1 MTLKIDSLEVGYG
14 KRQVVKGANL
24 KVEKGELV
32 GLLGSNGSGKSTL
45 IKTIAGINS
54 HTKGSITWNGGTD
67 LTKLA
72 RRDLAKIV
80 AYVPQSIGLSFGL
93 DIREA
98 VLLGRTPYFGTRP
111 RDEDWVHVEAAM
123 QRMGLD
129 ELGDRSVTELSGG
142 QGQRVLIARALAQD
156 PEILLLDEPT
166 SALDIR
172 YQWQTLEVA
181 RDVTRKK
188 NVAAVIAIHD
198 LNQAARFTDRVVFL
212 QDGVDRGRTAG
223 RCLFARTDQTSLWR
237 RCRTVGSQGFRAG
250 PSAFRARA
258 FSLGSAFHNVCSRP
272 QSSPGETP
280 RLRNG
285 LIQFWRIP
293 NDQQVGRS
301 PK

>member
-1 MTLKIDSLEVGYG
+1 MTLRISSLEVGYG
-14 KRQVVKGANL
+14 KRQVVKGASL
-24 KVEKGELV
+24 TVEKGELV

-45 IKTIAGINS
+45 IKAIAGINTR
-54 HTKGSITWNGGTD
+54 TKGSITWNGDND
-67 LTKLA
+67 LATLA
-72 RRDLAKIV
+72 RKDLAKIV

-98 VLLGRTPYFGTRP
+98 VLLGRTPFFGTRP
-111 RDEDWVHVEAAM
+111 RDEDWDHVEAAM

-129 ELGDRSVTELSGG
+129 ELGDRAVTELSGG

-181 RDVTRKK
+181 RDVTRKN

-212 QDGVDRGRTAG
+212 QDGVVIA
-223 RCLFARTDQTSLWR
+223 
-237 RCRTVGSQGFRAG
+237 
-250 PSAFRARA
+250 
-258 FSLGSAFHNVCSRP
+258 
-272 QSSPGETP
+272 E
-280 RLRNG
+280 
-285 LIQFWRIP
+285 
-293 NDQQVGRS
+293 GRS
-301 PK
+301 ADVYSPDLIKRVYGVDVELSEHKGFVQVHPLSGREHPELGLQAAQPPLHDVHAPKERRGYSIA

>member
-1 MTLKIDSLEVGYG
+1 MTLRISSLEVGYG

-24 KVEKGELV
+24 TVEKGELV

-45 IKTIAGINS
+45 IKTIAGIN
-54 HTKGSITWNGGTD
+54 TRTNGSITWNGDTD
-67 LTKLA
+67 LSTLA
-72 RRDLAKIV
+72 RKDLAKIV

-111 RDEDWVHVEAAM
+111 RDEDWDHVEAAM

-129 ELGDRSVTELSGG
+129 ELGDRAVTELSGG

-181 RDVTRKK
+181 RDVTRKN

-212 QDGVDRGRTAG
+212 QDGVVIAEGRPADVYTPDLIKRVYGVDVELSEHKGFVQVHPLSGRDHPQLGLQPGRPPHNHAHETQQHRGYAI
-223 RCLFARTDQTSLWR
+223 A
-237 RCRTVGSQGFRAG
+237 
-250 PSAFRARA
+250 
-258 FSLGSAFHNVCSRP
+258 
-272 QSSPGETP
+272 
-280 RLRNG
+280 
-285 LIQFWRIP
+285 
-293 NDQQVGRS
+293 
-301 PK
+301 

>member
-1 MTLKIDSLEVGYG
+1 MTLKISSLEVGYG

-24 KVEKGELV
+24 TVEKGELV

-54 HTKGSITWNGGTD
+54 QTKGTITWNGDTD
-67 LTKLA
+67 LTGLA
-72 RRDLAKIV
+72 RKDLAKIV

-111 RDEDWVHVEAAM
+111 RDEDWAHVDAAM

-129 ELGDRSVTELSGG
+129 ELGDRAVTELSGG

-156 PEILLLDEPT
+156 PKILLLDEPT

-181 RDVTRKK
+181 RDVTRKN

-212 QDGVDRGRTAG
+212 QDGVVIAEGRPADVYSPDLIKRVYGVDVELSVHKGFVQVHPLSEHGHIQLGLHSTAHEP
-223 RCLFARTDQTSLWR
+223 
-237 RCRTVGSQGFRAG
+237 V
-250 PSAFRARA
+250 
-258 FSLGSAFHNVCSRP
+258 
-272 QSSPGETP
+272 
-280 RLRNG
+280 
-285 LIQFWRIP
+285 
-293 NDQQVGRS
+293 QVHHPVKQREYATA
-301 PK
+301 

>member
-1 MTLKIDSLEVGYG
+1 MTLKISSLEVSYG

-24 KVEKGELV
+24 TVEKGELV

-45 IKTIAGINS
+45 IKTIAGINTQ
-54 HTKGSITWNGGTD
+54 TKGSITWNDGID
-67 LTKLA
+67 LTKLP

-111 RDEDWVHVEAAM
+111 REEDWAHVDTAM

-129 ELGDRSVTELSGG
+129 ELGDRAVTELSGG

-181 RDVTRKK
+181 RDVTRKN

-212 QDGVDRGRTAG
+212 QDGVVIAEGRPADVYSPELIKQIYGVDVELSVHRGFVQVHPLSRHGQAQFGLKPETTAP
-223 RCLFARTDQTSLWR
+223 A
-237 RCRTVGSQGFRAG
+237 
-250 PSAFRARA
+250 
-258 FSLGSAFHNVCSRP
+258 NRP
-272 QSSPGETP
+272 AKQREYATA
-280 RLRNG
+280 
-285 LIQFWRIP
+285 
-293 NDQQVGRS
+293 
-301 PK
+301 

>member
-1 MTLKIDSLEVGYG
+1 MTLRIDSLEVGYG
-14 KRQVVKGANL
+14 NRQVVKGANL

-54 HTKGSITWNGGTD
+54 QTKGSITWNGETD
-67 LTKLA
+67 LAKLP

-111 RDEDWVHVEAAM
+111 RDEDWAHVHAAM
-123 QRMGLD
+123 ERMGLD
-129 ELGDRSVTELSGG
+129 ELADRAVTELSGG

-156 PEILLLDEPT
+156 PQILLLDEPT

-172 YQWQTLEVA
+172 YQWQTLSVA

-188 NVAAVIAIHD
+188 GVAAVIAIHD

-212 QDGVDRGRTAG
+212 QDGLVIAEGRPADVYSPELIKRVYGVDVELSIHKGFVQVHPLSDREP
-223 RCLFARTDQTSLWR
+223 SLP
-237 RCRTVGSQGFRAG
+237 GFNPATLNIDHGHRAAEYRDRV
-250 PSAFRARA
+250 PA
-258 FSLGSAFHNVCSRP
+258 
-272 QSSPGETP
+272 
-280 RLRNG
+280 
-285 LIQFWRIP
+285 
-293 NDQQVGRS
+293 
-301 PK
+301 

>member
-1 MTLKIDSLEVGYG
+1 MTLQISSLEVGYG

-24 KVEKGELV
+24 TIGKGELV

-45 IKTIAGINS
+45 IKTIAGINTPTS
-54 HTKGSITWNGGTD
+54 GSITWNGDTD
-67 LTKLA
+67 ITKLA
-72 RRDLAKIV
+72 RRDLARIV

-111 RDEDWVHVEAAM
+111 RDEDWAHVDAAM

-129 ELGDRSVTELSGG
+129 DLGDRSVTELSGG

-172 YQWQTLEVA
+172 YQWQTLAVA
-181 RDVTRKK
+181 RDVTRKN

-212 QDGVDRGRTAG
+212 QDGVVIAEGRPADVYTPELIKRVYGVEVELSLHKGFVQVHPLSERDQSALGLHSAPPEPAHGPRSVEQRGYATA
-223 RCLFARTDQTSLWR
+223 
-237 RCRTVGSQGFRAG
+237 
-250 PSAFRARA
+250 
-258 FSLGSAFHNVCSRP
+258 
-272 QSSPGETP
+272 
-280 RLRNG
+280 
-285 LIQFWRIP
+285 
-293 NDQQVGRS
+293 
-301 PK
+301 

>member
-212 QDGVDRGRTAG
+212 QDGVVIADGPPADVYSPELIKRVYGVDVELSVHKGFVQVHPLSDREHSHLGLHSTTSALGHNHHPVKHRDYATA
-223 RCLFARTDQTSLWR
+223 
-237 RCRTVGSQGFRAG
+237 
-250 PSAFRARA
+250 
-258 FSLGSAFHNVCSRP
+258 
-272 QSSPGETP
+272 
-280 RLRNG
+280 
-285 LIQFWRIP
+285 
-293 NDQQVGRS
+293 
-301 PK
+301 

>member
-1 MTLKIDSLEVGYG
+1 MTLQISSLEVGYG

-24 KVEKGELV
+24 TIGKGELV

-45 IKTIAGINS
+45 IKTIAGINTPTS
-54 HTKGSITWNGGTD
+54 GSITWNGDTD
-67 LTKLA
+67 ITKLA
-72 RRDLAKIV
+72 RRDLARIV

-111 RDEDWVHVEAAM
+111 RDEDWAHVDAAM
-123 QRMGLD
+123 QRMGLED
-129 ELGDRSVTELSGG
+129 LGDRAVTELSGG

-172 YQWQTLEVA
+172 YQWQTLAVA
-181 RDVTRKK
+181 RDVTRKN

-212 QDGVDRGRTAG
+212 QDGVVIAEGRPADVYSPELIKRVYGVEVELSPHKGFVQVHPLSERDQSALGLHSAPAEPAHGPRSVEQRGYATA
-223 RCLFARTDQTSLWR
+223 
-237 RCRTVGSQGFRAG
+237 
-250 PSAFRARA
+250 
-258 FSLGSAFHNVCSRP
+258 
-272 QSSPGETP
+272 
-280 RLRNG
+280 
-285 LIQFWRIP
+285 
-293 NDQQVGRS
+293 
-301 PK
+301 

>member
-1 MTLKIDSLEVGYG
+1 MTLRIDRLEVGYG
-14 KRQVVKGANL
+14 KRQVVRGASL
-24 KVEKGELV
+24 TVEKAELV

-54 HTKGSITWNGGTD
+54 QTAGSITWNGDKD
-67 LTKLA
+67 LSKLP

-111 RDEDWVHVEAAM
+111 RDEDWTHVDAAM
-123 QRMGLD
+123 ERMGLD
-129 ELGDRSVTELSGG
+129 ELGDRAVTELSGG

-172 YQWQTLEVA
+172 YQWQTLSVA
-181 RDVTRKK
+181 REVTRSKG
-188 NVAAVIAIHD
+188 VAAVIAIHD

-212 QDGVDRGRTAG
+212 QDGLIIAEGRPADVYSPELIRRVYGVDVELSIHKGFVQVHPLSDREPSVNGFTTAALNLDHG
-223 RCLFARTDQTSLWR
+223 YKA
-237 RCRTVGSQGFRAG
+237 A
-250 PSAFRARA
+250 
-258 FSLGSAFHNVCSRP
+258 
-272 QSSPGETP
+272 
-280 RLRNG
+280 
-285 LIQFWRIP
+285 
-293 NDQQVGRS
+293 QQRDRV
-301 PK
+301 PA

>member
-1 MTLKIDSLEVGYG
+1 MTLQISSLEVGYG

-24 KVEKGELV
+24 TIGKGELV
-32 GLLGSNGSGKSTL
+32 GILGSNGSGKSTL
-45 IKTIAGINS
+45 IKTIAGINTPTS
-54 HTKGSITWNGGTD
+54 GSITWNGDAD

-72 RRDLAKIV
+72 RRDLARIV

-111 RDEDWVHVEAAM
+111 RDEDWAHVDAAM
-123 QRMGLD
+123 QRMGLED
-129 ELGDRSVTELSGG
+129 LGDRSVTELSGG

-172 YQWQTLEVA
+172 YQWQTLVVA
-181 RDVTRKK
+181 RDVTRKN

-212 QDGVDRGRTAG
+212 QDGVVIAEGRPADVYSPELIKRVYG
-223 RCLFARTDQTSLWR
+223 VEVELSLHKGFVQVHPLSERDQSALGLHSTPPEPTHEV
-237 RCRTVGSQGFRAG
+237 RTVEQRGYAT
-250 PSAFRARA
+250 A
-258 FSLGSAFHNVCSRP
+258 
-272 QSSPGETP
+272 
-280 RLRNG
+280 
-285 LIQFWRIP
+285 
-293 NDQQVGRS
+293 
-301 PK
+301 

>member
-1 MTLKIDSLEVGYG
+1 MTLQISSLEVGYG
-14 KRQVVKGANL
+14 KRQVVKGASL
-24 KVEKGELV
+24 HVEKGELV

-54 HTKGSITWNGGTD
+54 HTAGSITWNGDTD
-67 LTKLA
+67 LTKLS

-80 AYVPQSIGLSFGL
+80 AYVPQSISLSFGL

-111 RDEDWVHVEAAM
+111 RDEDWAHVDAAM

-129 ELGDRSVTELSGG
+129 ELGDRAVTELSGG

-181 RDVTRKK
+181 RDVTRKN
-188 NVAAVIAIHD
+188 NVAAIIAIHD
-198 LNQAARFTDRVVFL
+198 LNQAARFTDRVIFL
-212 QDGVDRGRTAG
+212 QNGMVIANGRPADVYSPELIKLVYGVDVELSLHKGFVQVHTLTEHDSSRLGLHPTGPRPLPDVSPQRRT
-223 RCLFARTDQTSLWR
+223 TDQR
-237 RCRTVGSQGFRAG
+237 D
-250 PSAFRARA
+250 
-258 FSLGSAFHNVCSRP
+258 
-272 QSSPGETP
+272 
-280 RLRNG
+280 
-285 LIQFWRIP
+285 RITA
-293 NDQQVGRS
+293 
-301 PK
+301 

>member
-1 MTLKIDSLEVGYG
+1 MTLKISSLEVGYG
-14 KRQVVKGANL
+14 KRQVVKGASL

-54 HTKGSITWNGGTD
+54 HSSGSITWNDGTD
-67 LTKLA
+67 LTKLS

-111 RDEDWVHVEAAM
+111 RDEDWAHVEAAM

-181 RDVTRKK
+181 RDVTRKN
-188 NVAAVIAIHD
+188 NVAAIIAIHD

-212 QDGVDRGRTAG
+212 QDGVVIANGRPADVYSPELIKRVYG
-223 RCLFARTDQTSLWR
+223 VDVELS
-237 RCRTVGSQGFRAG
+237 VHKGFVQVHPLSERD
-250 PSAFRARA
+250 
-258 FSLGSAFHNVCSRP
+258 HSRP
-272 QSSPGETP
+272 GLNGTTPETTP
-280 RLRNG
+280 EIGHLRHPTE
-285 LIQFWRIP
+285 QR
-293 NDQQVGRS
+293 DRVTA
-301 PK
+301 

>member
-1 MTLKIDSLEVGYG
+1 MTLQISSLEVGYG

-24 KVEKGELV
+24 TIEKGELI

-54 HTKGSITWNGGTD
+54 PTKGTITWNGGTD

-111 RDEDWVHVEAAM
+111 RDEDWAHVNAAM
-123 QRMGLD
+123 HRMGLD
-129 ELGDRSVTELSGG
+129 ELGDRAVTELSGG

-156 PEILLLDEPT
+156 PQILLLDEPT

-181 RDVTRKK
+181 RDVTRKN
-188 NVAAVIAIHD
+188 NVAGVIAIHD

-212 QDGVDRGRTAG
+212 QNGAVIADGRPADVYSPELIKRVYGVDVELSLHKGFVQVHPLSDQGPVALGLHPTPHTPIHLHHTTTQREYATA
-223 RCLFARTDQTSLWR
+223 
-237 RCRTVGSQGFRAG
+237 
-250 PSAFRARA
+250 
-258 FSLGSAFHNVCSRP
+258 
-272 QSSPGETP
+272 
-280 RLRNG
+280 
-285 LIQFWRIP
+285 
-293 NDQQVGRS
+293 
-301 PK
+301 

>member
-1 MTLKIDSLEVGYG
+1 MTLKISSLEVGYG

-54 HTKGSITWNGGTD
+54 HTKGSITWEGGTD
-67 LTKLA
+67 LSKLA

-111 RDEDWVHVEAAM
+111 RDEDWAHVDAAM

-129 ELGDRSVTELSGG
+129 ELADRAVTELSGG

-156 PEILLLDEPT
+156 PQILLLDEPT

-181 RDVTRKK
+181 RDVTRKN
-188 NVAAVIAIHD
+188 NVAAIIAIHD

-212 QDGVDRGRTAG
+212 QDGVVIADGRPADVYSQDLIKRVYGVDVELSVHKGFVQIHPLSEHAQARLGLHCAATAPEISPQRHPVEHRDRVTA
-223 RCLFARTDQTSLWR
+223 
-237 RCRTVGSQGFRAG
+237 
-250 PSAFRARA
+250 
-258 FSLGSAFHNVCSRP
+258 
-272 QSSPGETP
+272 
-280 RLRNG
+280 
-285 LIQFWRIP
+285 
-293 NDQQVGRS
+293 
-301 PK
+301 

>member
-1 MTLKIDSLEVGYG
+1 MTLRISSLEVGYG

-24 KVEKGELV
+24 TVEKGELV

-45 IKTIAGINS
+45 IKTIAGINNR
-54 HTKGSITWNGGTD
+54 TNGSITWNGDTD
-67 LTKLA
+67 LTTLA
-72 RRDLAKIV
+72 RKDLAKIV

-98 VLLGRTPYFGTRP
+98 VLLGRNPYFGTRP
-111 RDEDWVHVEAAM
+111 RDEDWDHVEAAM

-129 ELGDRSVTELSGG
+129 ELGDRAFTELSGG

-181 RDVTRKK
+181 RDVTRKN

-212 QDGVDRGRTAG
+212 QDGIVIAEGRPADVYSPELIKRVYGVDVELSEHKGFVQVHPFSGHEHPQLGLQAAQPPLHHAQAPKEHRGYAI
-223 RCLFARTDQTSLWR
+223 A
-237 RCRTVGSQGFRAG
+237 
-250 PSAFRARA
+250 
-258 FSLGSAFHNVCSRP
+258 
-272 QSSPGETP
+272 
-280 RLRNG
+280 
-285 LIQFWRIP
+285 
-293 NDQQVGRS
+293 
-301 PK
+301 

>member
-1 MTLKIDSLEVGYG
+1 MTLQISSLEVGYG

-24 KVEKGELV
+24 TVEKGELI

-54 HTKGSITWNGGTD
+54 QTKGTITWNGGTD
-67 LTKLA
+67 LTKLP
-72 RRDLAKIV
+72 RKDLAKIV

-111 RDEDWVHVEAAM
+111 RDEDWAHVDAAM

-129 ELGDRSVTELSGG
+129 ELGDRAVTELSGG

-156 PEILLLDEPT
+156 PKILLLDEPT

-181 RDVTRKK
+181 RDVTRKN
-188 NVAAVIAIHD
+188 NVTAVIAIHD

-212 QDGVDRGRTAG
+212 QDGVIIAEGRPADVYSPELIKRVYGVDVELSIHKGFVQVHPLSEHGHAQLGLQTGSSGQIREHRPVAQREYATA
-223 RCLFARTDQTSLWR
+223 
-237 RCRTVGSQGFRAG
+237 
-250 PSAFRARA
+250 
-258 FSLGSAFHNVCSRP
+258 
-272 QSSPGETP
+272 
-280 RLRNG
+280 
-285 LIQFWRIP
+285 
-293 NDQQVGRS
+293 
-301 PK
+301 

>member
-1 MTLKIDSLEVGYG
+1 MTLKISSLEVGYG

-24 KVEKGELV
+24 TVEKGELI

-54 HTKGSITWNGGTD
+54 QTKGTITWNGDTD
-67 LTKLA
+67 LSRLA
-72 RRDLAKIV
+72 RKDLAKIV

-111 RDEDWVHVEAAM
+111 RDEDWAHVDAAM
-123 QRMGLD
+123 ERMGLD
-129 ELGDRSVTELSGG
+129 ELGDRAVTELSGG

-181 RDVTRKK
+181 RDVTRKN

-212 QDGVDRGRTAG
+212 QDGVVIAEGQPAEVYSPELIKRVYGVDVELSTHKGFVQVHP
-223 RCLFARTDQTSLWR
+223 LSE
-237 RCRTVGSQGFRAG
+237 QGHAQFGLHPVASE
-250 PSAFRARA
+250 PARA
-258 FSLGSAFHNVCSRP
+258 H
-272 QSSPGETP
+272 
-280 RLRNG
+280 RLAEQREYATA
-285 LIQFWRIP
+285 
-293 NDQQVGRS
+293 
-301 PK
+301 